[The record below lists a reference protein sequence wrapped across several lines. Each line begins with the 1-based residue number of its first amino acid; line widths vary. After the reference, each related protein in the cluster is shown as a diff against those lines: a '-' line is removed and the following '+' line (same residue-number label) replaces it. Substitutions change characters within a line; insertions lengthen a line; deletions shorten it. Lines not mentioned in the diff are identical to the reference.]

1 MAQLSGNESESPLGG
16 PSTSLDAARLWELIQ
31 AGRGLVAELDIDRV
45 IGELLDV
52 ARRVTGARYAAVGI
66 LDERRTELERFITS
80 GIDPDRH
87 RAIGDLPRGRGI
99 LGLLIQD
106 PQPLRLAEIGEHP
119 RSYGFPPGHPQMHS
133 FLGVPI
139 LIRNEAFGNLYL
151 TDKDHGDFDDGDE
164 QAAVVLAA
172 WAAIAVENARLYGD
186 ATAQRDAL
194 ERANR
199 GLQAITTIARA
210 VGAEADLDVLLD
222 LIVKRA
228 RALVDARTVVV
239 WLQDG
244 DELTVAAS
252 AGETP
257 RHVSEA
263 RIPLIG
269 SVSGEVARSG
279 IGERI
284 GDAGAALR
292 LSLDR
297 LGMEASAAILVA
309 LSFRGRVSGVMAAY
323 DHLGPERAFSVEDEE
338 LLKSFAAS
346 AATAVANAQQVA
358 DERLRQS
365 LHAAEQER
373 QRWAREL
380 HDETLQGLASLAVGL
395 RTARRGGDQASE
407 EEAID
412 AAVDQIQQE
421 IRNLRALI
429 TQLRPAALDDL
440 GVRAAIEGLVDRVG
454 ARGPSLRVR
463 VDLDWDE
470 GRHPTRQEPELELT
484 LYRLVQEALNNAVAH
499 AEATVVRIEVVE
511 DGDTVTVNVSDDGV
525 GFDPDDRREGFGLL
539 GMRERVALAGG
550 SLEVASQPGAG
561 TTVRA
566 RLPARHRP
574 PP

>member
-1 MAQLSGNESESPLGG
+1 MPAPWWCGCS
-16 PSTSLDAARLWELIQ
+16 
-31 AGRGLVAELDIDRV
+31 
-45 IGELLDV
+45 
-52 ARRVTGARYAAVGI
+52 
-66 LDERRTELERFITS
+66 
-80 GIDPDRH
+80 
-87 RAIGDLPRGRGI
+87 
-99 LGLLIQD
+99 
-106 PQPLRLAEIGEHP
+106 
-119 RSYGFPPGHPQMHS
+119 
-133 FLGVPI
+133 
-139 LIRNEAFGNLYL
+139 
-151 TDKDHGDFDDGDE
+151 
-164 QAAVVLAA
+164 
-172 WAAIAVENARLYGD
+172 
-186 ATAQRDAL
+186 
-194 ERANR
+194 
-199 GLQAITTIARA
+199 
-210 VGAEADLDVLLD
+210 
-222 LIVKRA
+222 
-228 RALVDARTVVV
+228 
-239 WLQDG
+239 
-244 DELTVAAS
+244 DELAVAAS

-309 LSFRGRVSGVMAAY
+309 LSFRGRVTGVMAAY
-323 DHLGPERAFSVEDEE
+323 DHLGPERRFSGEDEE

-395 RTARRGGDQASE
+395 RMARRRGDQESEE

-412 AAVDQIQQE
+412 AAVDQIQEE

-440 GVRAAIEGLVDRVG
+440 GVKAAIEGLVDRVSV
-454 ARGPSLRVR
+454 RGPAVR
-463 VDLDWDE
+463 TDVDLDWDE
-470 GRHPTRQEPELELT
+470 GRHPTRHEPELELT
-484 LYRLVQEALNNAVAH
+484 LYRLVQEALNNAISH
-499 AEATVVRIEVVE
+499 ADATIVRIEIVE
-511 DGDTVTVNVSDDGV
+511 DSDTVTVNVSDDGV
-525 GFDPDDRREGFGLL
+525 GFDPDEPEDRREGFGLL
-539 GMRERVALAGG
+539 GMRERVELAGG

-566 RLPARHRP
+566 RLPAQHRP
-574 PP
+574 LP

>member
-1 MAQLSGNESESPLGG
+1 
-16 PSTSLDAARLWELIQ
+16 
-31 AGRGLVAELDIDRV
+31 
-45 IGELLDV
+45 
-52 ARRVTGARYAAVGI
+52 
-66 LDERRTELERFITS
+66 
-80 GIDPDRH
+80 
-87 RAIGDLPRGRGI
+87 
-99 LGLLIQD
+99 
-106 PQPLRLAEIGEHP
+106 
-119 RSYGFPPGHPQMHS
+119 
-133 FLGVPI
+133 
-139 LIRNEAFGNLYL
+139 
-151 TDKDHGDFDDGDE
+151 
-164 QAAVVLAA
+164 
-172 WAAIAVENARLYGD
+172 
-186 ATAQRDAL
+186 
-194 ERANR
+194 
-199 GLQAITTIARA
+199 
-210 VGAEADLDVLLD
+210 
-222 LIVKRA
+222 
-228 RALVDARTVVV
+228 
-239 WLQDG
+239 
-244 DELTVAAS
+244 
-252 AGETP
+252 
-257 RHVSEA
+257 
-263 RIPLIG
+263 
-269 SVSGEVARSG
+269 
-279 IGERI
+279 
-284 GDAGAALR
+284 
-292 LSLDR
+292 
-297 LGMEASAAILVA
+297 
-309 LSFRGRVSGVMAAY
+309 
-323 DHLGPERAFSVEDEE
+323 
-338 LLKSFAAS
+338 
-346 AATAVANAQQVA
+346 VA

-440 GVRAAIEGLVDRVG
+440 GVKAAIEGLVDRVG
-454 ARGPSLRVR
+454 ARGPSLRVQ

-525 GFDPDDRREGFGLL
+525 GFDPDDRREGFGML